1 MDDVSQLEAGS
12 SLPSMDDPTFL
23 AERRRVRDTIEALT
37 EQMQKLDEEFIRRAS
52 LAWTAGDAA

>member
-12 SLPSMDDPTFL
+12 SLQSMDDPTFL
-23 AERRRVRDTIEALT
+23 AERGRVRDTIEALT

-52 LAWTAGDAA
+52 LAWTGGDAV